1 MISTTEKDYIEQD
14 DKIRGQNYV
23 CLSFISPEDTLQKKE
38 HFFFEKFIETFS
50 KQANEMMDNLEKQ
63 YPEKSDE
70 FRSFKEIYEQY
81 FNHENIHEVYK
92 TFVSNS
98 EEKLE
103 REFYEKNDFNT
114 SIRGIKIRGVYDTI
128 QEAQHRSESLR
139 KKENNK
145 FSIYIAEVGCWC
157 PWSPNPDDI
166 KDQEFAET
174 ELNTLMKSYTENI
187 EKSSEYYL
195 SRKEDLKK
203 RIENS
208 KNNTIKKENSFD
220 SIEDDEETKPTDEE
234 TKPTD
239 EETKPTDEETKPTDE
254 ETDEETKPTDE
265 ETTK

>member
-1 MISTTEKDYIEQD
+1 MISTTEKDYLEQD

-23 CLSFISPEDTLQKKE
+23 CLSFISPEDTLKKKE

-70 FRSFKEIYEQY
+70 FRSFKEVYEQY
-81 FNHENIHEVYK
+81 FNPENIHEVYK

-187 EKSSEYYL
+187 EKSSEYYM

-208 KNNTIKKENSFD
+208 KNNTIKEEKSFD
-220 SIEDDEETKPTDEE
+220 SIEDDDETKPTDNETTPTDE

-239 EETKPTDEETKPTDE
+239 NETTPTDE
-254 ETDEETKPTDE
+254 
-265 ETTK
+265 TTK